1 MKHAIFLF
9 GLLLVFNFSQ
19 AQLGSIIKDKVKNKV
34 NTDVGNETD
43 KTLDKIDPL
52 NQDNS
57 DNSSNQDQTNSDS
70 QKKDQPTNNTTASA
84 TSQPVSVTSYQNYDF
99 RAGDKIIFEDNFAS
113 DADGEFPAHWDL
125 IKGQAVV
132 NKITGIPSFLLTD
145 GNYCEVKPLM
155 KTTSYLTDN
164 FSIEYDIYMTPGAYG
179 LVIYMMDA
187 ENQDMSVQVTGSE
200 ALWSLSNTKSFSGDL
215 PTAIRYEAF
224 FNKWHHVAIAFK
236 NDQLKV
242 YVDQYRV
249 LTVPHC
255 GLHPATIE
263 CAGIG
268 NQNDPIIF
276 KDLKIADGAS
286 MNMLDAIMTNGKFIT
301 HGIHF
306 DVNSANIKPESMG
319 VIGDIS
325 KYMKD
330 HADLKI
336 EVDGHTDSD
345 GDDASNLK
353 LSQARA
359 DAVKAA
365 LVQAGIDASRLST
378 KGLGEAKPMSVN
390 TTPEGKAENRRVEF
404 VKI

>member
-9 GLLLVFNFSQ
+9 GLLLTFSFSQ

-43 KTLDKIDPL
+43 KTLDKVDPL
-52 NQDNS
+52 NQGNNDNG
-57 DNSSNQDQTNSDS
+57 NNQDQTNSAS
-70 QKKDQPTNNTTASA
+70 QKNDQSTNDAPASGA
-84 TSQPVSVTSYQNYDF
+84 SKPVSVTAYQNYDF
-99 RAGDKIIFEDNFAS
+99 RAGDKIIFEDDFAS

-132 NKITGIPSFLLTD
+132 NKITSIPSFLLTD

-155 KTTSYLTDN
+155 KNASYLTDN
-164 FSIEYDIYMTPGAYG
+164 FSIEYDMYLTPGAYG
-179 LVIYMMDA
+179 LVIYMMDT

-200 ALWSLSNTKSFSGDL
+200 ALWSFSNTKSFNGDL
-215 PTAIRYEAF
+215 PAAIRSEEF
-224 FNKWHHVAIAFK
+224 FQKWHHVAIAFK

-255 GLHPATIE
+255 GLHPANIE

-268 NQNDPIIF
+268 SQSDPIIF

-325 KYMKD
+325 KYMKE
-330 HADLKI
+330 HADLKL
-336 EVDGHTDSD
+336 EVDGYTDSD
-345 GDDASNLK
+345 GDDGSNLK

-359 DAVKAA
+359 DAVKAS
-365 LVQAGIDASRLST
+365 LVQAGIDASRLSS
-378 KGLGEAKPMSVN
+378 KGFGETKPMSVN
-390 TTPEGKAENRRVEF
+390 TTPAGKAENRRVEF